1 MKIIN
6 TGGVLLLIW
15 VFLGALSSVHGGL
28 EMGFYDESCPQAESI
43 ILNYVKKHIPHAPTL
58 AAPLLR
64 MHFHDCFVRV
74 CNIIM

>member
-1 MKIIN
+1 MKLVN
-6 TGGVLLLIW
+6 GCGVFLVTW
-15 VFLGALSSVHGGL
+15 VLLGALSSVQGGL
-28 EMGFYDESCPQAESI
+28 EMGFYDKSCPQAEEI

-74 CNIIM
+74 CN